1 LTAERGGIIPLLS
14 DFPRL
19 WKNGG
24 IDAMKPEITPEPP
37 PEEREALEEA
47 LGRLLEPPPEPR
59 TTWWRRGV
67 EENVAEE
74 ESA

>member
-1 LTAERGGIIPLLS
+1 
-14 DFPRL
+14 
-19 WKNGG
+19 
-24 IDAMKPEITPEPP
+24 MKPEITPEPT

-47 LGRLLEPPPEPR
+47 LARLLERPSEPR
-59 TTWWRRGV
+59 TPWWLRGV